1 MEKSKP
7 ADNVESSSVVSM
19 FVTESLDLLKNM
31 ETSLLIL
38 ETQPDSQEALA
49 DVFRAAHTIKGN
61 AGIFG
66 FDEIVTFTH
75 IVESVLDEVRKGEV
89 EIDVELI
96 ALLLTCCDHIVEKLK
111 RTTQATSEDSPDQ
124 AETAA
129 KLISKLQE
137 NLPAKRDDSQASLTE
152 TTPSKIT
159 PDDSHSRRPISKSE
173 NWQISIRMG
182 RDALRDGMDPL
193 SVLSYLGTL
202 GKIVHIVASTDGMPP
217 LSEMDPESCYLELEI
232 EFNSDARKEQIE
244 EAFQFIRAN
253 SKIGIRA
260 PLSKVSEF
268 LHTVDIL
275 PEDRRRIGEIL
286 VASGALTALEL
297 EDSLRMQQQTTP
309 AVGSTRAKK
318 AAQSMPSRPL
328 GEILVE
334 NGAVLREVVVAALRR
349 QRQLREGVGAE
360 THYVRVRAD
369 KLDRL
374 INRVGELVIAGAGA
388 NQLARRV
395 QDVTLQEAS
404 TVVTRL
410 VEEIREDALAL
421 RMVQIGDSFNRFR
434 RVVRDMSPPLGKDIA
449 LVIHGAQTELDKTI
463 VEKIADP
470 LMHLVRNAI
479 DHGIETAEVRR
490 ANGKPSQGTLTLN
503 AYHES
508 GSIVIDVSD
517 DGKGLNKEKILK
529 KAIERGALTSDQKLE
544 DSEIFNF
551 IFEPGFST
559 ADSVTSISGRGV
571 GMDVVRRNIL
581 DLRGTVELATKEG
594 VGTTVRIRLPLT
606 LAIIDGFVVGVAKS
620 AYVFP
625 LAAVIECVELNG
637 EEYPNGSERGFV
649 NLRGNVLPY
658 LHLRKYF
665 RLGGESGRREN
676 IVVVQHGGQHAGFVV
691 DELLGEFQTVIKPL
705 SRLFGS
711 LRGISGSTILG
722 GGDVALIVDVP
733 ELIKSAVGGRSRLDG
748 RDSPG
753 AHVLNHVEPRR
764 VS

>member
-1 MEKSKP
+1 MDTNKP
-7 ADNVESSSVVSM
+7 PGNVESGSVVSM

-49 DVFRAAHTIKGN
+49 EVFRAAHTIKGN

-96 ALLLTCCDHIVEKLK
+96 ALLLTCCDHIVENLK
-111 RTTQATSEDSPDQ
+111 EITQTKPVDSPTQAE
-124 AETAA
+124 AA
-129 KLISKLQE
+129 AVLISKLQE
-137 NLPAKRDDSQASLTE
+137 NLPAKIVDSQSYQKETAPSAFASDDSRSTRQN
-152 TTPSKIT
+152 
-159 PDDSHSRRPISKSE
+159 SKSD

-193 SVLSYLGTL
+193 SVLSYLGKL
-202 GKIVHIVASTDGMPP
+202 GKIVHIATSIDEMPP
-217 LSEMDPESCYLELEI
+217 ASEMDPESCYLRFEI
-232 EFNSDARKEQIE
+232 EFNSDVRKEQIE
-244 EAFQFIRAN
+244 EAFQFVRAD
-253 SKIGIRA
+253 SKISIRA

-268 LHTVDIL
+268 LRTVEIL

-286 VASGALTALEL
+286 LASGALTMLEL
-297 EDSLRMQQQTTP
+297 EDSLRMQSQTAP
-309 AVGSTRAKK
+309 AADSTDVNDFAR
-318 AAQSMPSRPL
+318 SMPSRPL
-328 GEILVE
+328 GEILVD

-360 THYVRVRAD
+360 TQYVRVRAD

-388 NQLARRV
+388 NLLARRA

-410 VEEIREDALAL
+410 VEEIREDALSL

-434 RVVRDMSPPLGKDIA
+434 RVVRDMSPALGKDIA

-490 ANGKPSQGTLTLN
+490 ANGKPAQGTLTLS

-529 KAIERGALTSDQKLE
+529 KAIERGILKSDQKVD
-544 DSEIFNF
+544 DSEIFDF

-559 ADSVTSISGRGV
+559 ADRVTSISGRGV

-620 AYVFP
+620 AYVLP
-625 LAAVIECVELNG
+625 LAAVVECIELNG
-637 EEYPNGSERGFV
+637 AEYPSGAERGFV
-649 NLRGNVLPY
+649 NLRGKVLPC

-665 RLGGESGRREN
+665 RMGGESGRREN
-676 IVVVQHGGQHAGFVV
+676 IVVVHHGGQHAGFVV

-705 SRLFGS
+705 SQLFGS

-733 ELIKSAVGGRSRLDG
+733 ELIKNAVGGKSRIDG
-748 RDSPG
+748 RDSP
-753 AHVLNHVEPRR
+753 RR
-764 VS
+764 TSESC